1 MPKNLA
7 SKTWVGGI
15 VNKTQGK
22 NNFDSVIHMI
32 KNPRCQITTISY
44 SSLVGFVFKCSLLK
58 KEGETILP
66 HEDVEFYGLN
76 ESKTAFD
83 APIDAIVIKLAV
95 LDRYQN
101 KPLFPYQ
108 PASDLEK
115 AIYKES
121 DTVVDY
127 KKEALVQSK
136 IYQTTA
142 NKGEPICPALIDF
155 SQISEKEAIQSFFNI
170 MSDKCYDKE
179 ARNIITYLKN
189 ILIYSESSEYMYM
202 DDVELG
208 ILSMESALVYRNS
221 REVISDTGFTGEK
234 YTLSLES
241 VLTQVLRLYNET
253 HLLHADFHFGNC
265 LMKENEDGSY
275 RVYMIDFGRMVD
287 VDNLTQGHLELA
299 HKYALSKFHR
309 ANLFRRK
316 SEQQSTSSDWVVSPE
331 FLEKREHFEKDL
343 CKNLLFLLM
352 SLEYM
357 SFSYNYEMEDK
368 SNLFSL
374 YYKKLDPETSLD
386 RIAAALNDYYSTKGV
401 YIQRFDDYNIL
412 KPDTNDYRTLRDIQG
427 EDSVPVDPNASP
439 PRIIEKRK
447 TAVEIQEERRR
458 RKRKPESGS
467 TNFPP
472 LRISNAESAS
482 LRSDDLG
489 VLNEKMRNFNRLGFI
504 DSDSDSKGAT
514 TTETNYLPY
523 SYPTVAESL
532 SQVKGG
538 RKKTAR
544 QKKTDCKR
552 NKSRRKRKSVL

>member
-22 NNFDSVIHMI
+22 NNFESVIHMI

-66 HEDVEFYGLN
+66 DEDVEFYGLN

-83 APIDAIVIKLAV
+83 APIDAIVIKLAI

-170 MSDKCYDKE
+170 MSDKCDDEE

-208 ILSMESALVYRNS
+208 ILSMESAVVYRNS
-221 REVISDTGFTGEK
+221 REVISDTGFTGKK
-234 YTLSLES
+234 YTLCLES
-241 VLTQVLRLYNET
+241 ILTPVLRLYNET

-316 SEQQSTSSDWVVSPE
+316 SEQQPTSADWVVSPE

-343 CKNLLFLLM
+343 CRNLLFLLM

-386 RIAAALNDYYSTKGV
+386 RIAAALNDYYSTKGI

-412 KPDTNDYRTLRDIQG
+412 QPGTNDYRTLRDIQG

-489 VLNEKMRNFNRLGFI
+489 VLNEKTRNFDRLGFI
-504 DSDSDSKGAT
+504 DSDSDSKGFT
-514 TTETNYLPY
+514 TTETDYLPY
-523 SYPTVAESL
+523 SYPTVVESL
-532 SQVKGG
+532 REVKGG

-552 NKSRRKRKSVL
+552 NKSRRKRKSAI